1 MRTEK
6 GRLHSTRDV
15 SGGHG
20 SIVLVTIMLMLG
32 SSDPDH
38 RGLRRRG
45 LLRRPARGRRR
56 TARNRRGGNRRR
68 GVGSCAWRRDGP
80 APRYP
85 ALDDRLLL
93 LRAGRGAGW
102 SARVPG
108 CRGRGHD
115 RQNRF
120 ESSDLLEEQP
130 ARQSAHL
137 ERTVVLRTAGGAR
150 SVCSW
155 SSSRACCQAE
165 LLRQRGRAAKG
176 TRNDQLLG
184 RERDQVGVGCKRG

>member
-68 GVGSCAWRRDGP
+68 GVGSCAWRRDGH

-137 ERTVVLRTAGGAR
+137 ERTVVLRTAGGLDPSAR
-150 SVCSW
+150 GL
-155 SSSRACCQAE
+155 AA
-165 LLRQRGRAAKG
+165 GPAAKPNCSVNAIVPQRELEM
-176 TRNDQLLG
+176 TSCLG
-184 RERDQVGVGCKRG
+184 RSATRSG